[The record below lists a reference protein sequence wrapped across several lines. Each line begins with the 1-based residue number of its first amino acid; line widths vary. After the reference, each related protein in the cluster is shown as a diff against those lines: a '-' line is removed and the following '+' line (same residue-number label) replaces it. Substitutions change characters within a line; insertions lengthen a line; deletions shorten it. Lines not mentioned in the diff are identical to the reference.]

1 MVKSKIAGIFVTVL
15 LLICAAVM
23 LSPVAVTVVKS
34 MDGGFNGYIDFFLW
48 KPLYLNRFLNSVLIS
63 AFGAAGNVIVSVFA
77 AYVFA
82 FIKFRGRDLLFY
94 LYIIVMMMPFQVTLL
109 PQYIIS
115 REYGIYDTHLSL
127 ILPGIFS
134 AFGVFLL
141 TQIIK
146 TVPDDIIEAGR
157 IETDSTFII
166 ITRLVIPNVSSG
178 IACLFVLQ
186 FTELWNAVAEPLV
199 LLETP
204 ELYPLAVLLRSDI
217 TPAVM
222 AATTVFLIPPLLLY
236 LLFADE
242 LSEGLKGYSMK

>member
-1 MVKSKIAGIFVTVL
+1 MVKRRFAVFSVTAL
-15 LLICAAVM
+15 LLVCAVVM

-34 MDGGFNGYIDFFLW
+34 MDGGFYGYIDFFLW
-48 KPLYLNRFLNSVLIS
+48 KPLYLNRFINSVLIS
-63 AFGAAGNVIVSVFA
+63 ALGAAGNVIVSVFA

-82 FIKFRGRDLLFY
+82 FVKFRGRDLLFY

-146 TVPDDIIEAGR
+146 TVPNDIIEAGR
-157 IETDSTFII
+157 IETGSTFMI
-166 ITRLVIPNVSSG
+166 ITRLVIPNIRSG

-186 FTELWNAVAEPLV
+186 FTELWNAIAEPLV

-204 ELYPLAVLLRSDI
+204 ELYPLAVLLGSNI
-217 TPAVM
+217 SPAAM
-222 AATTVFLIPPLLLY
+222 AAAAIFLIPPLLLY
-236 LLFADE
+236 LLFTEE
-242 LSEGLKGYSMK
+242 LSEGLKGCSLK